1 MESDAILS
9 SMHIPGV
16 SWGLVSED
24 KGEEEK
30 GYVDTLYTLQATL
43 GWGGKGG
50 FGGNEPTT
58 LHDFVRKIDLVFFRT
73 G

>member
-1 MESDAILS
+1 MESDATLS

-30 GYVDTLYTLQATL
+30 GYVDTLYTPQAKL
-43 GWGGKGG
+43 GWGGGG
-50 FGGNEPTT
+50 LWGG
-58 LHDFVRKIDLVFFRT
+58 
-73 G
+73 